1 MKSNIQREKV
11 KLPLPI
17 QTQKMNLLRERGK
30 ERTLGPKRKLSL
42 TPLAIHTIRTL
53 SIPKTNP
60 KSNSNPKTKPFSM
73 EPLWVPKGKQ
83 KWNIKEGGKVLT
95 TSRDNQ

>member
-60 KSNSNPKTKPFSM
+60 KSDPNPKTKPF
-73 EPLWVPKGKQ
+73 P
-83 KWNIKEGGKVLT
+83 WNPHV
-95 TSRDNQ
+95 